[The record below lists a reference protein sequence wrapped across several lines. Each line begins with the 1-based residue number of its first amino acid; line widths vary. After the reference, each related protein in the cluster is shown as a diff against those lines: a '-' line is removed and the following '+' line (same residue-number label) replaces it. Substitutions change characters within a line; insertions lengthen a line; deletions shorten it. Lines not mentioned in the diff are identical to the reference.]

1 MPSMTNNQ
9 PPSPDN
15 GLQPLLTIEQAAAYL
30 QVSTKTVRRWIEAR
44 DLVAHK
50 LGRQWRISNSDL
62 QNFIRMRREV

>member
-1 MPSMTNNQ
+1 MSNNQ
-9 PPSPDN
+9 PPIPGN
-15 GLQPLLTIEQAAAYL
+15 GLQPLLTIEQAASYI

-62 QNFIRMRREV
+62 QNFVRMRREV